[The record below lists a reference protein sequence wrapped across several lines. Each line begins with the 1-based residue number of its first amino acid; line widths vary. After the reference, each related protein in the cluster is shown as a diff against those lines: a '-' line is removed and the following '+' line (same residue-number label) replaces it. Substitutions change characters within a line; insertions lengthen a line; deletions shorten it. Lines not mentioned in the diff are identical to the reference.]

1 MNKTY
6 ISYIKLVSAIAIWAS
21 LYHIAKHLLSH
32 GADILVVV
40 FLRYFISAI
49 VLIGILK
56 IKTGKIIH
64 NVSPKVMMLL
74 FFSGCI
80 GVSIY
85 NISFFYAESL
95 VSGNIVAI
103 MFSFAPCITVLL
115 SIIFLNLKPNTI
127 SITGMI
133 AALVG
138 TIGVINF
145 ATPSCGKF
153 FCLST
158 FSNWDLGVALSLF
171 AAFCFAV
178 NSIIVR
184 VVSEQKISGLIINT
198 YSAIFGVI
206 ITGIIQLIIHKP
218 IDLGLYTNSEFSLTI
233 LYVSIMATVVAYLWF
248 TDSLIKLGVLKTVIF
263 QNTLPL
269 QTILIG
275 ALFFHDT
282 ISLNVLRCSLLVIA
296 GVIMTNVGNSAIGA
310 TFMKQLKRKKKS

>member
-1 MNKTY
+1 MNKSY
-6 ISYIKLVSAIAIWAS
+6 VSYIKLVSAIAIWAS

-32 GADILVVV
+32 GADILFVV
-40 FLRYFISAI
+40 FIRYIISAV
-49 VLIGILK
+49 VLLGILK
-56 IKTGKIIH
+56 LKTGKIIH
-64 NVSPKVMMLL
+64 NLAPKELLLL

-115 SIIFLNLKPNTI
+115 SIIFLNLKPNII

-133 AALVG
+133 AALLG

-153 FCLST
+153 FCSST

-178 NSIIVR
+178 NSILVR
-184 VVSEQKISGLIINT
+184 IVSERKVSGIIINT
-198 YSAIFGVI
+198 YSAIFGVLV
-206 ITGIIQLIIHKP
+206 TVIIQLVHYKP
-218 IDLGLYTNSEFSLTI
+218 INFDLYLNSEFILTI

-269 QTILIG
+269 QTIFIG
-275 ALFFHDT
+275 ALFFHDS
-282 ISLNVLRCSLLVIA
+282 ISISVLRCSLLVIA
-296 GVIMTNVGNSAIGA
+296 GVIMTNIGNSAIGA
-310 TFMKQLKRKKKS
+310 TLIKQLKRKKS